1 LTGEKKE
8 AMVVHKEN
16 DRNDGVKNGTETGA
30 CHHEWGQV
38 RCQQVQIGDDG
49 SSNGEGGI
57 G

>member
-1 LTGEKKE
+1 VG
-8 AMVVHKEN
+8 MVSRVKY
-16 DRNDGVKNGTETGA
+16 DRNGGVKNGNGTGA
-30 CHHEWGQV
+30 CRHERGQV